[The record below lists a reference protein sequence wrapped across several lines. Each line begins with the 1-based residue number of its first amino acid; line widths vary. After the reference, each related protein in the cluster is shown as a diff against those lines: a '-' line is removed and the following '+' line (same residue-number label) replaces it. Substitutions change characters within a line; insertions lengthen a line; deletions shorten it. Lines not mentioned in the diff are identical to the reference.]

1 MKTGSIWIARK
12 SSLITGIVVC
22 FLLWSG
28 VVSSKDQQDQPTV
41 EIKCLLTEEK
51 AAEFSKKV
59 NLNSRVPFTRVVCF
73 FDTESLALFLHEP
86 KVILRSRYDSVNET
100 DTTVKVRDGKE
111 KGIDAQCEFDK
122 VLGKERIL
130 SCSVTDKEQE
140 KREIKKPTPEE
151 M

>member
-1 MKTGSIWIARK
+1 MRCWHDQKGSIWIAHK

-22 FLLWSG
+22 FFLWSS
-28 VVSSKDQQDQPTV
+28 VVSSKNQKDRSTI

-59 NLNSRVPFTRVVCF
+59 NLKSRVPFTRVVCF

-86 KVILRSRYDSVNET
+86 KVILRSRYDSLNET

-122 VLGKERIL
+122 VLGKGKNLVLLRH
-130 SCSVTDKEQE
+130 
-140 KREIKKPTPEE
+140 R
-151 M
+151 